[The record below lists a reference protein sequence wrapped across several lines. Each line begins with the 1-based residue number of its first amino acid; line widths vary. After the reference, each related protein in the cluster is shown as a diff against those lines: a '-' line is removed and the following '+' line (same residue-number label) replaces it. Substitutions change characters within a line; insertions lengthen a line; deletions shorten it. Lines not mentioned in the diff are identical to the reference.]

1 MNGYKKGIDVSEHQG
16 KDIDWEKVKSSGV
29 EFAMLRAG
37 KGQAVDIHFKRNV
50 SECNRL
56 EIPVGI
62 YWFSYA
68 LSAAGAAR
76 EAAVCLETIKPYR
89 IDFPVTFDL
98 EYDNVDRYAKNNGVF
113 IGMKLASDMARAFC
127 RAIQAAG
134 YTAMN
139 YANTDYLRRYFDADV
154 QAEFPLWLAS
164 WPNGTP
170 KLDTPPRTCG
180 IWQYSETGA
189 VPGIKGA
196 VDLDVCYADYNKKEE
211 DTMTG
216 EQIYNALN
224 TYLDAQP
231 LPQWAQKELAEAKE
245 MGITDGKNP
254 MRLVPR
260 YQSAIMAKR
269 AAEAAEPKKQNS

>member
-1 MNGYKKGIDVSEHQG
+1 MSGYKKGIDVSEWNG
-16 KDIDWEKVKSSGV
+16 VIDWEKVKESGIA
-29 EFAMLRAG
+29 FAMIRAG
-37 KGQAVDIHFKRNV
+37 KGQTVDIQFKRNV

-56 EIPVGI
+56 GIPVGI

-76 EAAVCLETIKPYR
+76 EAEVCLETIKPYR
-89 IDFPVTFDL
+89 IDFPVAFDL

-113 IGMKLASDMARAFC
+113 IGMNLASDMARAFC
-127 RAIQAAG
+127 RVIQAAG

-139 YANTDYLRRYFDADV
+139 YANRDYLNRYFDAGV
-154 QAEFPLWLAS
+154 QEDFPVWLAQ

-180 IWQYSETGA
+180 IWQYSETGT

-196 VDLDVCYADYNKKEE
+196 VDLDVCYADYKKKEE

-224 TYLDAQP
+224 EHLDTLP
-231 LPQWAQKELAEAKE
+231 LPEWARKELAEAKE
-245 MGITDGKNP
+245 MGITDGKHP
-254 MRLVPR
+254 MRLMPR
-260 YQSAIMAKR
+260 YQAAIMAKR
-269 AAEAAEPKKQNS
+269 AAEAVAKQQRK